1 MSFICSTCYKG
12 FTRKEYLY
20 RHEKNHQNIRPFEC
34 KECNLTF
41 TRSDLFSKHCKSKSH
56 RRKWRERASPINS
69 TYEPSYEPSRRIPP
83 LSSPST
89 STNSGVSLL
98 RPSINK
104 SVRLG
109 ISRSLNS
116 IASLPAPPRQPSI
129 ILPSISGS
137 AASKREEYRLVPIG
151 ISEKRTTPSETFMQ
165 SLLPNSAPF
174 HPSDDK
180 NLFWFF
186 NDVAPMDNMNWLF
199 SDLAS
204 VNEDLFHSPVG
215 IPKDI
220 PTSMYQN
227 LYNEDT
233 TSAFNNNKIF
243 ITEETRSKI
252 IELFPLDHLRQT
264 SLERFEEYL
273 DLYWF
278 NFAQTF
284 PIIHQATF
292 DPNALNIYLLV
303 SIIVI
308 GMAHSLD
315 KIEYETSIALNK
327 KFRRIIYDVIEDKT
341 ELPLPLIQALLLHN
355 FSAKNFGDSGLCKIA
370 QIDHG
375 ANIMYMKFTG
385 LLENLTEPMVNRAA
399 VGEELTNQWRNW
411 IHYESCKRAVFF
423 EFICDTQHATF
434 SKLELLT
441 AFDIK
446 LELPCTD
453 EVWNCTDALKF
464 INEYQKQ
471 PKGLLSRPRFLHERN
486 GYSNSNSFN
495 GGSEETESV
504 RSVKPVQVS
513 TWPTFL
519 WSLKSMMHSKDEME
533 YSLDCYSLFSRYIIL
548 HGLLRICY
556 DMRGQNL
563 FDLGIVSNQKLS
575 EYFSRLEKGFLTWK
589 DYFDLHVQLYEKQV
603 KSKGENQTHSSNLIL
618 TLNDYGP
625 TNASWANV
633 SFYYT
638 GLFCLYGDIPA
649 IKIFASEYK
658 TFTSGNIQGLKEI
671 EHHRNDL
678 MIDQWAKSIYGE
690 VALVEACMFLRLVH
704 NNEETINTFSHV
716 PQTAHMAA
724 LIIWCREMK
733 RVKLA
738 MTANLK
744 YFHSNGDIDYEL
756 TRKDAFEYISNIL
769 SKEMREDENIWE
781 KERQMGTWSVVCY
794 VLHLLRNCKWRYC
807 IELVQQLEH
816 VVSTYPI

>member
-1 MSFICSTCYKG
+1 MSAFICSTCYKG

-20 RHEKNHQNIRPFEC
+20 RHEKNHQNIRPFVC

-56 RRKWRERASPINS
+56 RRRWIEHIN
-69 TYEPSYEPSRRIPP
+69 PAN
-83 LSSPST
+83 SSPEENPQYTQPKAIIPLIAGPSAT
-89 STNSGVSLL
+89 TNT
-98 RPSINK
+98 PPPMHDHSIN
-104 SVRLG
+104 L
-109 ISRSLNS
+109 
-116 IASLPAPPRQPSI
+116 
-129 ILPSISGS
+129 
-137 AASKREEYRLVPIG
+137 Y
-151 ISEKRTTPSETFMQ
+151 
-165 SLLPNSAPF
+165 
-174 HPSDDK
+174 
-180 NLFWFF
+180 WFF
-186 NDVAPMDNMNWLF
+186 NDVSPMDNMYWLF

-204 VNEDLFHSPVG
+204 NNEELFRSPAG
-215 IPKDI
+215 IPNDI

-233 TSAFNNNKIF
+233 NSAFNNNKISM
-243 ITEETRSKI
+243 TEETRSKI
-252 IELFPLDHLRQT
+252 ILLFPLDPLQQT
-264 SLERFEEYL
+264 SLKRFEEYL

-292 DPNALNIYLLV
+292 DPNTINIYLLV

-327 KFRRIIYDVIEDKT
+327 KFRRVIYDVIEERT

-355 FSAKNFGDSGLCKIA
+355 FCAKNFADSQLCKIA

-375 ANIMYMKFTG
+375 ANIMYMKFSG
-385 LLENLTEPMVNRAA
+385 LFENLTEPVVNKDATGDA
-399 VGEELTNQWRNW
+399 LSNQWREW

-423 EFICDTQHATF
+423 EFICDTQHAIF

-453 EVWNCTDALKF
+453 EVWNCTDPFKF

-471 PKGLLSRPRFLHERN
+471 PKGLLSHPRIPHESNGASNGKPIPEGEHIESLH
-486 GYSNSNSFN
+486 SDQ
-495 GGSEETESV
+495 TV
-504 RSVKPVQVS
+504 HVS

-519 WSLKSMMHSKDEME
+519 WSLKSMMHSKQDME

-548 HGLLRICY
+548 HGLVRICY

-575 EYFSRLEKGFLTWK
+575 EYFSRLEKGFLKWK
-589 DYFDLHVQLYEKQV
+589 DYFDLHVKLYEEQV
-603 KSKGENQTHSSNLIL
+603 KSKGEGQTNSSNLIL

-649 IKIFASEYK
+649 IKKFALEYK
-658 TFTSGNIQGLKEI
+658 SFTSDKVQGLKEI
-671 EHHRNDL
+671 EHDRNDV
-678 MIDQWAKSIYGE
+678 MIDQWAKSIYGR

-716 PQTAHMAA
+716 PSTAHMAA

-733 RVKLA
+733 RERA
-738 MTANLK
+738 YTSENCN
-744 YFHSNGDIDYEL
+744 YFLPNGDIDYEL
-756 TRKDAFEYISNIL
+756 SRRDAAEYISSIL
-769 SKEMREDENIWE
+769 NKEMRKEDNQSEG
-781 KERQMGTWSVVCY
+781 QMSTLSVVCY
-794 VLHLLRNCKWRYC
+794 VLHLLRNCKWSYC
-807 IELVQQLEH
+807 VELVEQMEH